1 MNRIILT
8 TLLLSSLLGFSQEK
22 ADSTKVLK
30 EVTVEGTREN
40 KYKKES
46 STTVSKMPLKDIEN
60 PQVYNSIPAN
70 LLKEQVVTNFNDAL
84 KNATGVTRLWESTGR
99 NGDGAEY
106 YSMRGFSVQP
116 TMTNGLPSL
125 TNTTVDPINIYN
137 IEVIKG
143 PSGTLFGSSV
153 ISYGGLINVVTKKP
167 HQMFGGEISY
177 NNGTYGSNR
186 VTADVNLPLNEKASM

>member
-1 MNRIILT
+1 MNKIVLT

-84 KNATGVTRLWESTGR
+84 KNATGVTRLW
-99 NGDGAEY
+99 
-106 YSMRGFSVQP
+106 
-116 TMTNGLPSL
+116 
-125 TNTTVDPINIYN
+125 
-137 IEVIKG
+137 
-143 PSGTLFGSSV
+143 
-153 ISYGGLINVVTKKP
+153 
-167 HQMFGGEISY
+167 
-177 NNGTYGSNR
+177 
-186 VTADVNLPLNEKASM
+186 

>member
-1 MNRIILT
+1 MKNIIIT
-8 TLLLSSLLGFSQEK
+8 SLLLTSVLTFSQEK
-22 ADSTKVLK
+22 NDSIKVLR

-60 PQVYNSIPAN
+60 PQVYNSIPAI

-116 TMTNGLPSL
+116 SMVNGLPAL
-125 TNTTVDPINIYN
+125 TNTTIDPINIDN

-143 PSGTLFGSSV
+143 P
-153 ISYGGLINVVTKKP
+153 
-167 HQMFGGEISY
+167 
-177 NNGTYGSNR
+177 
-186 VTADVNLPLNEKASM
+186 